1 MFENFLENYFIEV
14 EGSMVLDDD
23 LPDAFSEWLVNLDQD
38 KMMELAEE
46 YATEEVEKFVSEN
59 NIVLPEETK

>member
-1 MFENFLENYFIEV
+1 MIEKFLENYFIEV
-14 EGSMVLDDD
+14 EGSKVLDDD

>member
-1 MFENFLENYFIEV
+1 MFEKFLENYFIEV